1 MGIWPVVTCVAILS
15 FPAFAEPSRSVLIA
29 ADEQKA
35 DYLKTLEQLVN
46 LDSGSDDGPGLA
58 KVQEVLVQRL
68 QDLGATIEI
77 REAPPSP
84 GKVVIARL
92 KGKGERSILL
102 MDHYDTVF
110 SPGDAQKR
118 PFRIEGSRAFG
129 PGVAD
134 AKGGLA
140 MILHALQILKDV
152 DFRNYKT
159 ITVLLNPDEERGSN
173 GSRGQIMRLAP
184 DHDYALS

>member
-1 MGIWPVVTCVAILS
+1 M
-15 FPAFAEPSRSVLIA
+15 
-29 ADEQKA
+29 
-35 DYLKTLEQLVN
+35 N
-46 LDSGSDDGPGLA
+46 LNSGSDDGPGLA
-58 KVQEVLVQRL
+58 KVQDVLVQRL

-77 REAPPSP
+77 REAAPSP
-84 GKVVIARL
+84 GEVVIARFE
-92 KGKGERSILL
+92 GKGERSILL

-140 MILHALQILKDV
+140 MILHALQILKEAG
-152 DFRNYKT
+152 FSNYK
-159 ITVLLNPDEERGSN
+159 P
-173 GSRGQIMRLAP
+173 
-184 DHDYALS
+184 